1 MCAWCISPLQQ
12 CCRPSS
18 QRRKLGHK
26 EVKWLGG
33 GAESTLELRPGALLS
48 PAGQQCL
55 PPSDSKWNNS
65 SGRGGAGGDVI
76 TLCRPGYRGAKGG
89 PRGPLPSSSP
99 IPSAFTRS
107 LCKARAVGTV
117 TSLAEQLFQPSV
129 PVLEEKSLI
138 LSSDCRSSFFPF
150 SYRYH
155 LHSEIRSKISAR
167 K

>member
-1 MCAWCISPLQQ
+1 MHFPFTAVLLSKLTEAETWA
-12 CCRPSS
+12 
-18 QRRKLGHK
+18 QRS
-26 EVKWLGG
+26 EVTGG
-33 GAESTLELRPGALLS
+33 RGRVNPGAAPWS
-48 PAGQQCL
+48 PAVTYWATV
-55 PPSDSKWNNS
+55 PPSSDSKWNNS
-65 SGRGGAGGDVI
+65 SGRSGAGGDVI

-150 SYRYH
+150 SYLYH